1 VSDRE
6 QIDNK
11 ESGSPK
17 TGLKTVAMKVWR
29 WSEIVLLIAGFAILA
44 AFGVARLDSY
54 VSTRAALKTFA
65 TPDEPLATSQNAGTP
80 EDEADAN
87 EIEIPAEPDFAHWDD
102 GRVHAYKQA
111 NAKESTALLA
121 VLEIPTIHVLAP
133 LLEGTDSLTLN
144 RGVGRIKGTAWPGE
158 LGNIGIAGHRDSY
171 FRSLKDIRTGDLLEL
186 RTRTGTDHYVVD
198 RMQIVNPRD
207 VSVLRPQ
214 SAPALTLVT
223 CYPFYF
229 IGSAPQR
236 FVVTAYFTYH
246 TPVGST
252 TTSEA
257 RLKSQSGNSTQEE
270 K

>member
-65 TPDEPLATSQNAGTP
+65 TLDEPLATSQNAGTP

-186 RTRTGTDHYVVD
+186 RAHRHGSLRSGPDADCHPAGCERLAAAIGACPDSGHVLPVLLHRQRAAKICRHSLSHIPHTGRVD
-198 RMQIVNPRD
+198 DDI
-207 VSVLRPQ
+207 
-214 SAPALTLVT
+214 
-223 CYPFYF
+223 
-229 IGSAPQR
+229 
-236 FVVTAYFTYH
+236 
-246 TPVGST
+246 
-252 TTSEA
+252 
-257 RLKSQSGNSTQEE
+257 
-270 K
+270 